1 MRKVLVSEFLTL
13 DGVMQAPGGSD
24 EVREGGFEH
33 GGWQMP
39 YFDEMAGKA
48 VSDTM
53 AVTGGSC
60 WDEGTYEHSPPTGP
74 RPPRMVSSPT

>member
-1 MRKVLVSEFLTL
+1 MGKVIVSEFLTL
-13 DGVMQAPGGSD
+13 DGVMQAPRLGRGP
-24 EVREGGFEH
+24 RGGFEH

-53 AVTGGSC
+53 VVTGGFLLGR
-60 WDEGTYEHSPPTGP
+60 GTYEHFAAYWPTAT
-74 RPPRMVSSPT
+74 RMVSSPT